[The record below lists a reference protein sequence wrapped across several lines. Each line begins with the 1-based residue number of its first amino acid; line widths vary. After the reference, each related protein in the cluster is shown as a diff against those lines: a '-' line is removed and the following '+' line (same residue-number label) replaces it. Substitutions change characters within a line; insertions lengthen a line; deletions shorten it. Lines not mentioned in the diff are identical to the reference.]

1 MAHAAPTPGMRTPGT
16 RAPSGTPSGASH
28 ATDVFGERTHLVMK
42 WAVPVALGLVFGY
55 WAAANRRSAGPIT
68 GWNILF
74 GFVAALVFIALYV
87 GIRAVAPRTRREV
100 HALMWAVFAGCA
112 IGFLVNQSGSS
123 VLYSVG
129 VSLAVAAGF
138 FAVMFYRYY
147 THEDAEG
154 NRIE

>member
-1 MAHAAPTPGMRTPGT
+1 
-16 RAPSGTPSGASH
+16 
-28 ATDVFGERTHLVMK
+28 
-42 WAVPVALGLVFGY
+42 
-55 WAAANRRSAGPIT
+55 
-68 GWNILF
+68 
-74 GFVAALVFIALYV
+74 
-87 GIRAVAPRTRREV
+87 
-100 HALMWAVFAGCA
+100 MWAVFAGCA

-154 NRIE
+154 HRIE

>member
-1 MAHAAPTPGMRTPGT
+1 MAHAAPTPGMRTPVR
-16 RAPSGTPSGASH
+16 RAPSETPSKAGDAV
-28 ATDVFGERTHLVMK
+28 DVFGERTHLVMK
-42 WAVPVALGLVFGY
+42 WAVPVVLGLVFGY

-74 GFVAALVFIALYV
+74 GFVSALVFTVLYV
-87 GIRAVAPRTRREV
+87 AIRAVAPRVRREL

-112 IGFLVNQSGSS
+112 TGFLINESGSS
-123 VLYSVG
+123 VLYSAG
-129 VSLAVAAGF
+129 VSLAVTAGF

-154 NRIE
+154 HRSE